1 MNNNS
6 AKKRERQNK
15 VRRMRNRQVK
25 SSIRTAVRKFD
36 EAVVANDKDVASST
50 LKECFKIIDSA
61 KSKGV
66 LHSNTASRK
75 KARLHAKFNKMA

>member
-15 VRRMRNRQVK
+15 VRRMRNKEIK
-25 SSIRTAVRKFD
+25 SQIRTSVKAFDKAVETSDK
-36 EAVVANDKDVASST
+36 EAATAAMKLS
-50 LKECFKIIDSA
+50 FKLIDSA
-61 KSKGV
+61 RTKGA

-75 KARLHAKFNKMA
+75 KSRLHAKLNKLA